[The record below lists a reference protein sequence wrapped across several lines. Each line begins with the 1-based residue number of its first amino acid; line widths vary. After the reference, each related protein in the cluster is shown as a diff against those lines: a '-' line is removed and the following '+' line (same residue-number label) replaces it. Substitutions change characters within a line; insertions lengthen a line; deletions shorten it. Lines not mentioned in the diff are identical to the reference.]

1 MSPECPPRSLR
12 GRHWFLTGVSGVV
25 LNTKVLDMPR
35 GVLVRIF
42 ESLAALEV
50 SNLLGI
56 SRASSKESKRMLL
69 VPDWSQT
76 LRNVFDLHRGNSMQ
90 IFKS

>member
-1 MSPECPPRSLR
+1 MVSPECPPRSLR

-35 GVLVRIF
+35 GVFVRSF
-42 ESLAALEV
+42 KSRAALEV

-56 SRASSKESKRMLL
+56 SRAFSKESKRMLL
-69 VPDWSQT
+69 VPDWSQWCY
-76 LRNVFDLHRGNSMQ
+76 S
-90 IFKS
+90 

>member
-1 MSPECPPRSLR
+1 MSPERPPRSLR

-35 GVLVRIF
+35 GVFVRSF
-42 ESLAALEV
+42 QSLDALEV

-56 SRASSKESKRMLL
+56 SRVSSKESKRTFL
-69 VPDWSQT
+69 VLDLSQW
-76 LRNVFDLHRGNSMQ
+76 R
-90 IFKS
+90 FKILGFVSNA

>member
-25 LNTKVLDMPR
+25 INTKVLYMPR
-35 GVLVRIF
+35 GVLVRFF

-56 SRASSKESKRMLL
+56 SRASSKESKRTSL
-69 VPDWSQT
+69 VPD
-76 LRNVFDLHRGNSMQ
+76 
-90 IFKS
+90 